1 MYVSLSRR
9 VTVKNFNWD
18 QAKII
23 LVSIGLALFATG
35 CRANLGNLFDLF

>member
-9 VTVKNFNWD
+9 VIVKNWTWD

-23 LVSIGLALFATG
+23 IVGAALALFATG